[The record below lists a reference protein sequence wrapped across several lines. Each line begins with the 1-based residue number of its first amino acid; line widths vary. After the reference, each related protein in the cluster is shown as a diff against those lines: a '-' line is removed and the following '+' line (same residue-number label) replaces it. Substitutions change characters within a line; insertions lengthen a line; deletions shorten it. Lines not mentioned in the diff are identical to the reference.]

1 MRGKASSFASYYFPH
16 VILRSAFCADSLP
29 CSREHTRSEGEIK
42 ERRQLLQ
49 LITDLA
55 AIVFWLVSSK
65 SSGAPLGKMR
75 GLITVKLANEQVNY
89 GAKFLYKKCHF
100 SERRSSS
107 RTESLKQAVGEDGV
121 EQEERQRTNL
131 SFSIS
136 VSRNVSGFRNSELK
150 STPFELDR
158 KRLRQ
163 WAFFFFPEE
172 TFFLFLFLWLKRL
185 HQQPLPLQHFTQFPA
200 HRLSSL
206 HLSGAFG
213 MPEIFFSFFS
223 FSVLQWACTKKK
235 KNLSHR
241 LNFARTFAHVQI
253 KLLSLLTGEKMEH
266 LS

>member
-1 MRGKASSFASYYFPH
+1 MRGKASSFASYYFPL
-16 VILRSAFCADSLP
+16 VILRSAFCADSFAR
-29 CSREHTRSEGEIK
+29 SHEHTRSEGEIK

-89 GAKFLYKKCHF
+89 SAKFLYKKCHF

-121 EQEERQRTNL
+121 EQEERQRTNR

-136 VSRNVSGFRNSELK
+136 VSRKVSGFHNSELR
-150 STPFELDR
+150 STPFELER
-158 KRLRQ
+158 KHLRQ
-163 WAFFFFPEE
+163 WAFFFSEE

-185 HQQPLPLQHFTQFPA
+185 HQPPPPLQLFTQFPA

-213 MPEIFFSFFS
+213 MPEIVFSFFLS
-223 FSVLQWACTKKK
+223 LFWACTKT
-235 KNLSHR
+235 NFWIITLSLQGH
-241 LNFARTFAHVQI
+241 LHTWKI
-253 KLLSLLTGEKMEH
+253 KLLSLLAGEKMEH
-266 LS
+266 LG

>member
-1 MRGKASSFASYYFPH
+1 MRGKASSFARYYFPL
-16 VILRSAFCADSLP
+16 VILCSAFCADSFAR
-29 CSREHTRSEGEIK
+29 SREHTRSEGEIK

-100 SERRSSS
+100 SKRRSST
-107 RTESLKQAVGEDGV
+107 RTESLKQAVGEDRV
-121 EQEERQRTNL
+121 EQEEKQRTNR

-136 VSRNVSGFRNSELK
+136 VSRKVSGFRNSELR
-150 STPFELDR
+150 STPFELER

-163 WAFFFFPEE
+163 WAFFFSEE

-185 HQQPLPLQHFTQFPA
+185 HQPPPPLQLFTQFPRSQA
-200 HRLSSL
+200 FIFTPQWSL
-206 HLSGAFG
+206 WDAWD
-213 MPEIFFSFFS
+213 FFFLFFFLC
-223 FSVLQWACTKKK
+223 FSTSMYKKK
-235 KNLSHR
+235 FLSHR
-241 LNFARTFAHVQI
+241 LKFARTFAHVKI

-266 LS
+266 LG

>member
-1 MRGKASSFASYYFPH
+1 MRGKASSFASYYFPL

-29 CSREHTRSEGEIK
+29 CSREHTQSEGEIK

-89 GAKFLYKKCHF
+89 RAKFLYKKCHF

-136 VSRNVSGFRNSELK
+136 VSRNASGFRNSELK
-150 STPFELDR
+150 STPFELER
-158 KRLRQ
+158 ERLRQ
-163 WAFFFFPEE
+163 WAFFFFQRKLFSSSVSSDSRDCISNLFHSSILPSFPLTGFHLYTSVEPLGCLR
-172 TFFLFLFLWLKRL
+172 FFFF
-185 HQQPLPLQHFTQFPA
+185 
-200 HRLSSL
+200 
-206 HLSGAFG
+206 
-213 MPEIFFSFFS
+213 FFSS
-223 FSVLQWACTKKK
+223 SVLQWACTTKKK
-235 KNLSHR
+235 IW
-241 LNFARTFAHVQI
+241 AIA
-253 KLLSLLTGEKMEH
+253 LTLQGH
-266 LS
+266 LHTCK

>member
-1 MRGKASSFASYYFPH
+1 MRGKASSFASYYFPL

-29 CSREHTRSEGEIK
+29 CSREHTQSEGEIK

-107 RTESLKQAVGEDGV
+107 RTESLKRAVGEDGV

-150 STPFELDR
+150 STPFELER

-163 WAFFFFPEE
+163 WAFFFFFQRKLFPLPFPLTQE
-172 TFFLFLFLWLKRL
+172 TASATSSTPAFYPVSRSQAFIFTPQWSLWDAWDFFFFFFFLCF
-185 HQQPLPLQHFTQFPA
+185 A
-200 HRLSSL
+200 MSL
-206 HLSGAFG
+206 Y
-213 MPEIFFSFFS
+213 
-223 FSVLQWACTKKK
+223 KK

-253 KLLSLLTGEKMEH
+253 KLLRWNS
-266 LS
+266 